1 MANLTQTR
9 KRIQAAMIGLLIVDV
24 ITIAFLFSPWTEGR
38 EAREQGLEQAKND
51 LQIKRKEVEPL
62 MGMDQKL
69 KNADKELNKFFSD
82 RLPEKNSTIYAELG
96 KLAQQNNIRISQ
108 AHYGVKETDLPEL
121 TQVDVDAN
129 LEGDYVNL
137 VKFINGLERDKIF
150 FIVESVDLAG
160 DQGGSVRLGLK
171 ARTFLKS

>member
-9 KRIQAAMIGLLIVDV
+9 KRMQVAIIVLLIVDV
-24 ITIAFLFSPWTEGR
+24 ITIAFLFSPFTASR
-38 EAREQGLEQAKND
+38 EAREQRLEQAKND

-62 MGMDQKL
+62 MGMEDKL
-69 KNADKELNKFFSD
+69 KNADKELNKFYTD
-82 RLPEKNSTIYAELG
+82 RLPERNSAIYAELG

-108 AHYGVKETDLPEL
+108 AHYDSKETDLPEL
-121 TQVDVDAN
+121 TQLEIGAD

-137 VKFINGLERDKIF
+137 VKFINGLERDKMF
-150 FIVESVDLAG
+150 FIVDSIDLAG
-160 DQGGSVRLGLK
+160 EQGGSVRLTLK